1 MLLISPNGATV
12 DACDEQVQKL
22 VDAGFTKTKPAEEPK
37 PAPKR
42 VAKRVARMPK
52 EQ

>member
-1 MLLISPNGATV
+1 MLLIAPNGATV

-22 VDAGFTKTKPAEEPK
+22 IDAGFTKPKPVEASK

-42 VAKRVARMPK
+42 VLRKTKPK
-52 EQ
+52 DKE

>member
-1 MLLISPNGATV
+1 MLLIAPNGATV

-22 VDAGFTKTKPAEEPK
+22 VDAGFAKTKPSEEPK
-37 PAPKR
+37 PRRVLRKAKPKD
-42 VAKRVARMPK
+42 K